1 MRKSMSTMAIVA
13 VCLSVSIANATP
25 ATDWVGGQ
33 EKKMEKGGAIPEGS
47 KAAGCGM
54 QTDKQAHAE
63 CTAAFD
69 VAKIYGEALKDDLKH
84 ILKIDEIANP
94 VLRQEAMDAAVD
106 AYNDS
111 LQAVTKRLRAIE
123 NIFKQVISSARP

>member
-1 MRKSMSTMAIVA
+1 MSTMAVIA

-25 ATDWVGGQ
+25 VTDWVDGL
-33 EKKMEKGGAIPEGS
+33 EKKLDNAAAITERS
-47 KAAGCGM
+47 KAARCGM

-63 CTAAFD
+63 CVQAFD
-69 VAKIYGEALKDDLKH
+69 VAKIYGDALKEDLKH
-84 ILKIDEIANP
+84 LLKIDTIANP

-111 LQAVTKRLRAIE
+111 LQALTKRLRSIE